1 MTTRPL
7 FAQTLATFG
16 PVHQIE
22 PLAALEVPGV
32 AHPSEVYRTLLD
44 RISDGVYFVD
54 RDRRI
59 TFWNRGAEA
68 ISGYSAE
75 EVLGRRCAEGVLRHI
90 SPAGRP
96 LCERGCPLAA
106 VMRDGRPR
114 DSDVFLHHKAGHRVP
129 VTVSADAITGPGG
142 TIVGSVEVFSP
153 RVTAG
158 SAMGARSADD
168 TLDPVSGLPPRRC
181 GERQLASLSAA
192 VREGE
197 GTLGVMFIDADHF
210 KGINDA
216 HGHGTG
222 DQVLRMLGQS
232 LAHGLRRDDLPIRWG
247 GEEFLA
253 LLPGIESGEMAEV
266 AERVRMLVENSWI
279 ATPHGPVGATVSIG
293 ATMASRQDTAEQVV
307 DRADRLMYRAKQSGR
322 NQVTS
327 DIGSPRTRR
336 DRPVAS
342 PGRGAA

>member
-7 FAQTLATFG
+7 FAQALATLG
-16 PVHQIE
+16 PVHRIE
-22 PLAALEVPGV
+22 PLAALEVPGFP
-32 AHPSEVYRTLLD
+32 HPPEVYRTLLD

-54 RDRRI
+54 LDRRI
-59 TFWNRGAEA
+59 TFWNRAA
-68 ISGYSAE
+68 QMISGYSAE
-75 EVLGRRCAEGVLRHI
+75 EVLGRRCSQGILRHI
-90 SPAGRP
+90 SLSGRP

-106 VMRDGRPR
+106 VMRDGRSR
-114 DSDVFLHHKAGHRVP
+114 DTDVFLHHKAGHRVP
-129 VTVSADAITGPGG
+129 VTVSGDAITDPGG

-153 RVTAG
+153 RATAG
-158 SAMGARSADD
+158 SAMGARCADD
-168 TLDPVSGLPPRRC
+168 TLDPVSGLPARRF

-197 GTLGVMFIDADHF
+197 GTLGVMFLDADHF

-232 LAHGLRRDDLPIRWG
+232 LANGLRRDDLPIRWG

-253 LLPGIESGEMAEV
+253 LLPGIEPDEVAGV
-266 AERVRMLVENSWI
+266 AERVRMLVEHSWI
-279 ATPHGPVGATVSIG
+279 ATPRGPVGATVSIG
-293 ATMASRQDTAEQVV
+293 ATMASRQDTAELVV
-307 DRADRLMYRAKQSGR
+307 DRADRLMYRSKQSGR

-327 DIGSPRTRR
+327 DIGSRPTRR
-336 DRPVAS
+336 DRPLTS